1 MKKKPTK
8 FAAAFLA
15 AMTLFASAANFNAN
29 ADGTVKIVALGDSIT
44 NGYSMDG
51 SLIASYPQIVS
62 EYYNAELVN
71 FASNELT
78 SEELLAQLS
87 DSTVQSEVSNADV
100 VLVTIG
106 GNDVM
111 RPVLNNNFIDA
122 SQYNTM
128 SDLIS
133 AMKTQGDMFIFQL
146 QLYLNSVMPD
156 VIKNCNANIQEI
168 ENRLSSMTNAQIVI
182 QTVYNPMDLSSD
194 DTPLANSGSMTALS
208 ANVHGYLEG
217 KPDNTLYPDDGGIN
231 DIIRRLGIAS
241 VVDTF
246 NVFADHSYF
255 YTHINNV
262 DVHPNSKGHLAIAAS
277 VIDTLGLPETGPGN
291 SSLMRRAYK
300 DSGAESTL
308 SGVSAAIDESV
319 VEKILKKGTGDVNA
333 DGDVT
338 ISDAT
343 AALTIYAYDAAALEP
358 PITGIDALTADADG
372 SGTVDLSDA
381 TLILKYYAE
390 TTAGLFSG
398 TFLEYVESIV
408 NGK

>member
-1 MKKKPTK
+1 MKNKTKK

-15 AMTLFASAANFNAN
+15 AMTLLASSVPLNASA
-29 ADGTVKIVALGDSIT
+29 DGAVKIVALGDSIT

-62 EYYNAELVN
+62 EYYDAELVN
-71 FASNELT
+71 FASDEQT
-78 SEELLAQLS
+78 SNGLLAQLS
-87 DSTVQSEVSNADV
+87 DSTVQSEVASADV
-100 VLVTIG
+100 VLITIG
-106 GNDVM
+106 GNDIM
-111 RPVLNNNFIDA
+111 QPVLNNNFIDA
-122 SQYNTM
+122 SKYNTM
-128 SDLIS
+128 SELIA
-133 AMKTQGDMFIFQL
+133 AMRTQGDMFLFQL
-146 QLYLNSVMPD
+146 QFYLNSVMPD
-156 VIKNCNANIQEI
+156 VIKTFNANVQEI
-168 ENRLSSMTNAQIVI
+168 ENRLHSMTNAQIVI

-208 ANVHGYLEG
+208 TNVHGYLEG
-217 KPDNTLYPDDGGIN
+217 KPDNTLYPEDSGIN
-231 DIIRRLGIAS
+231 DIIRGLGASS

-246 NVFADHSYF
+246 NTFADHSYF

-277 VIDTLGLPETGPGN
+277 VIDVLGLPETGAGN

-308 SGVSAAIDESV
+308 AGISAAIDDSV
-319 VEKILKKGTGDVNA
+319 VGKILKKGIGDVDA

-343 AALTIYAYDAAALEP
+343 AALKIYAYDAAALEP
-358 PITGIDALTADADG
+358 PITGIDALTADADSNG
-372 SGTVDLSDA
+372 DVDISDA

-390 TTAGLFSG
+390 SAAGLFSG
-398 TFLEYVESIV
+398 TFSEYMA
-408 NGK
+408 NK